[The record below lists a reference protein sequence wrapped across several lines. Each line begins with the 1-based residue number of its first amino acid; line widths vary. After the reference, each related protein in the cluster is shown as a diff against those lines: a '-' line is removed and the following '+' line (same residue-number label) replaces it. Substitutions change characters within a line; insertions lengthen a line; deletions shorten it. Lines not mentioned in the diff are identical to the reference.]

1 MSSKPEIRATRTV
14 AESRLFIIDEVD
26 LRFGEGN
33 DACFEIIRPRA
44 RGGVMVV
51 AVTDDHEVLLVR
63 EYGAGVDRYE
73 VQLPKGRIE
82 SGEDILAAANREL
95 REECGVAAGALTEL
109 TAVTLA
115 PGYLG
120 FTSHIVLARNLH
132 HAPLAGDEPEA
143 PGVIKWPLDGL
154 DRLLAHP
161 ECTEAR
167 TLAALYMVR
176 DQLAREDSP

>member
-1 MSSKPEIRATRTV
+1 MSSKPQIRATRTV

-26 LRFGEGN
+26 LRFGDGT
-33 DACFEIIRPRA
+33 DACFETIRPRA
-44 RGGVMVV
+44 QGAVLVV
-51 AVTDDHEVLLVR
+51 PVTDDGKVLLVR

-82 SGEDILAAANREL
+82 SDEEVLTAANREL
-95 REECGVAAGALTEL
+95 REEIGVAAEALSEV

-120 FTSHIVLARNLH
+120 HTTHIVLARRLYE
-132 HAPLAGDEPEA
+132 APLAGDEPET
-143 PGVIKWPLDGL
+143 PGVIEWRLDDL
-154 DRLLAHP
+154 DRLVAHP

-167 TLAALYMVR
+167 TFAALHMVR
-176 DQLAREDSP
+176 DQLAREDNP

>member
-1 MSSKPEIRATRTV
+1 MSTKPQIRASRTV

-26 LRFGEGN
+26 LRFGDGT
-33 DACFEIIRPRA
+33 DACFETIRTRA
-44 RGGVMVV
+44 QGAVLV
-51 AVTDDHEVLLVR
+51 APVTDDGKVLLVR

-82 SGEDILAAANREL
+82 SDEDILAAANREL
-95 REECGVAAGALTEL
+95 REECGVAAEHLREV

-120 FTSHIVLARNLH
+120 FTTHIVLARGLYE
-132 HAPLAGDEPEA
+132 APLPGDEPEA
-143 PGVIKWPLDGL
+143 PAVIEWPLDGL

-167 TLAALYMVR
+167 TLAALYMIR
-176 DQLAREDSP
+176 DQLAPRDDA